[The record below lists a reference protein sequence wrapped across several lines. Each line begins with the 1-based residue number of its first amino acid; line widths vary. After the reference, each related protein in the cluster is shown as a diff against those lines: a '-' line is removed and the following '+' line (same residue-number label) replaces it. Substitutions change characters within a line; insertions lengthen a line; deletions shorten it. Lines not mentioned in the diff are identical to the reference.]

1 MRKSTKEEIP
11 RDDGTTHLT
20 GNSYTI
26 PQNGNRPTQTDMAQS
41 EALSPPRDSGQ
52 GRQGGREEE
61 RALGA
66 EDAEEK
72 RSLHTRGWRK
82 QTRPEGGGSGIVTE
96 TERVAPRGGLH
107 GDAGGQ
113 AEAIPP
119 FHGGRDSCFFPSLF
133 SPRNPLGEEEE
144 GEGVSLLLGKDFL
157 RTQSGGSEI
166 IRLRIVKILTAA
178 LAYLFLAP
186 FYCWVPMMLWYLSD
200 SATQCAVQRGRISLP
215 PSTPEHEVEPIG
227 ESRKAIWLN

>member
-20 GNSYTI
+20 GNSYTF

-96 TERVAPRGGLH
+96 RERVAPKGRFARRRWRPSGGDSSVSRRTRLLFFSLALFTEEPFGGGRRGGK
-107 GDAGGQ
+107 G
-113 AEAIPP
+113 
-119 FHGGRDSCFFPSLF
+119 
-133 SPRNPLGEEEE
+133 
-144 GEGVSLLLGKDFL
+144 
-157 RTQSGGSEI
+157 
-166 IRLRIVKILTAA
+166 
-178 LAYLFLAP
+178 
-186 FYCWVPMMLWYLSD
+186 
-200 SATQCAVQRGRISLP
+200 
-215 PSTPEHEVEPIG
+215 
-227 ESRKAIWLN
+227 